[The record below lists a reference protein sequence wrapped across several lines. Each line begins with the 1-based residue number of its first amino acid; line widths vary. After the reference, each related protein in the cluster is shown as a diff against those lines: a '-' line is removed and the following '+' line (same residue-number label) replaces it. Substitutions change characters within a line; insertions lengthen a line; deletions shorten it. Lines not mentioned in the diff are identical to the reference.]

1 MENSFD
7 FFRGKGFHF
16 SFGVFEQVD
25 VSPEP
30 FKAGSEIHTIV
41 TYDHE
46 THFDVNKQVR
56 SDNDASE
63 VDILGHFGTFED
75 ILGQFGRLYDEFRA
89 YRPFS

>member
-46 THFDVNKQVR
+46 THFDVNKKK
-56 SDNDASE
+56 
-63 VDILGHFGTFED
+63 
-75 ILGQFGRLYDEFRA
+75 FGRLVWRESSFQVDTLETLNWKHNFLDILVR
-89 YRPFS
+89 FFDCS